1 MSNTITKNTTEIAI
15 KPTISFIE
23 YKAICDNTINA
34 VFQNGDYLPEFL
46 DMMTQYYTII
56 AYTEYDFGI
65 ESINVEN
72 INKLYEILNSD
83 EMIKVYTEIT
93 KKPQFCS
100 LKYIINEK
108 IEYRKNLNYKSS
120 IYSDTDIA
128 LSSLCYKL
136 EEFVDKIGNAVT
148 PEKINTAMDVL
159 QVVSENKGEF
169 TVKNIVDVIQK
180 FKTK

>member
-72 INKLYEILNSD
+72 INKIYEILNSD

-100 LKYIINEK
+100 SVHNYSLFTGFKCRSPLQKRPFQDTIHRQNAMYCISTILFTLII
-108 IEYRKNLNYKSS
+108 LWS
-120 IYSDTDIA
+120 
-128 LSSLCYKL
+128 
-136 EEFVDKIGNAVT
+136 
-148 PEKINTAMDVL
+148 
-159 QVVSENKGEF
+159 
-169 TVKNIVDVIQK
+169 
-180 FKTK
+180 